1 MVKVILIRHGE
12 TDWNKEQIFR
22 GRIDVALNEVGL
34 AQARTVQAT
43 LKDVQINA
51 IYSSPLSRALE
62 TARVVG
68 EGRNCEIRIEE
79 GFIDIDF
86 GRWQGLSH
94 QKVKEDYKD
103 LYEMWLSKPQ
113 MVTFPEGESLE
124 EVQKRSMKALEKVI
138 KKHPEETLAI
148 ISHRVLNKVLLCSIL
163 GLELSHFWYIKQD
176 TCALNRFEYKD
187 DKYYLTLLN
196 DTCHLK
202 RVKGADRKRSFFF

>member
-1 MVKVILIRHGE
+1 MVKIILIRHGE

-34 AQARTVQAT
+34 AQARSVQAT
-43 LKDVQINA
+43 LKDVQISA

-68 EGRNCEIRIEE
+68 EGRNCEVKIEE
-79 GFIDIDF
+79 GFIDINF
-86 GRWQGLSH
+86 GRWQGISH
-94 QKVKEDYKD
+94 QKVKEEYKE
-103 LYEMWLSKPQ
+103 LYEMWLNKPQ

-124 EVQKRSMKALEKVI
+124 EVQRRSMKALEKVI

-202 RVKGADRKRSFFF
+202 KVKGASLVDF